1 MSKPYLKKD
10 RLKFGFLWMFIFA
23 GASYLVSL
31 IGINWLATTLMIFAG
46 LSVITGL
53 FGTNDDSKNEKVLM
67 CPKCQIG
74 NQMFNLNN
82 NPEST
87 IFIYN
92 QHQPETRA
100 SDGLHVYPLIC
111 FMCKKI
117 TEWAADTANLS
128 GHATYGFE
136 YFKTKKITKKDLD
149 AAIKEAKINS
159 NEASLK
165 KLKKL

>member
-1 MSKPYLKKD
+1 MSNTYLKKD

-31 IGINWLATTLMIFAG
+31 IGINWLATILMIFAG

-67 CPKCQIG
+67 CPNCQVG

-92 QHQPETRA
+92 QHQPRIRA
-100 SDGLHVYPLIC
+100 SDGLHIFPLIC
-111 FMCKKI
+111 LASSSDFSFI
-117 TEWAADTANLS
+117 NAS
-128 GHATYGFE
+128 
-136 YFKTKKITKKDLD
+136 I
-149 AAIKEAKINS
+149 IKHSCTPNS
-159 NEASLK
+159 EICLNRPISP
-165 KLKKL
+165 